1 MEVEVVDDTLSIS
14 PRKAVAY
21 TYDTSYAKEVDK
33 LVKKQQ
39 CEKLASLIYSEVLKN
54 KPNNVL
60 DYIVTKILAP
70 GGPIEKLKSPS

>member
-39 CEKLASLIYSEVLKN
+39 CEKLASLI
-54 KPNNVL
+54 
-60 DYIVTKILAP
+60 LAP